1 MIFVLAGTQDGR
13 ELVQELIKAK
23 YPVIASVVS
32 EYGKQ
37 LLADTQLQI
46 NDKPLDLL
54 ELEQFIIDKKIKIL
68 VDASHPY
75 AVNVT
80 KNAILVC
87 QKMNIPY
94 IRYERPAL
102 SMPVYDKLYFVDDY
116 QAAAKQSALLG
127 EIIFLTTG
135 SRNLKTFKQS
145 PYLEKHHLIAR
156 VLPDAQVLTE
166 CLELGFFAKDI
177 IAMQGPFSHEL
188 NIELYKK
195 YQAEVIVTKNSG
207 KIGGTDTKITAAI
220 EMDLPIVMIDRP
232 TIDYATSAVT
242 YDEVLALIK
251 KMI

>member
-13 ELVQELIKAK
+13 ELVQELLKAK

-32 EYGKQ
+32 EYGKH
-37 LLADTQLQI
+37 LLADKQLQI
-46 NDKPLDLL
+46 NDKPLDLA
-54 ELEQFIIDKKIKIL
+54 ELEQFIIDKKINLL

-94 IRYERPAL
+94 IRYERPAVA
-102 SMPVYDKLYFVDDY
+102 MPVYDKLYLVDDY

-127 EIIFLTTG
+127 ETIFLTTG

-145 PYLEKHHLIAR
+145 SYLEKHHLIAR
-156 VLPDAQVLTE
+156 VLPDAKVLTE
-166 CLELGFFAKDI
+166 CLKLGFFAKDI

-195 YQAEVIVTKNSG
+195 YRAEVIVTKNSG
-207 KIGGTDTKITAAI
+207 EIGGTDTKITAAI
-220 EMDLPIVMIDRP
+220 EMELPIVMIDRP
-232 TIDYATSAVT
+232 TIDYAASAAT

>member
-127 EIIFLTTG
+127 ETIFLTTG

-195 YQAEVIVTKNSG
+195 YRAEVIVTKNSG

-232 TIDYATSAVT
+232 MIDYATSAVT

>member
-54 ELEQFIIDKKIKIL
+54 ELEQFIIDKKINLL

-102 SMPVYDKLYFVDDY
+102 SMPVYDKLYFVDAY

-127 EIIFLTTG
+127 ETIFLTTG

-166 CLELGFFAKDI
+166 CLELGFLAKDI

-195 YQAEVIVTKNSG
+195 YHAEVIVTKNSG

-220 EMDLPIVMIDRP
+220 EMNLPIVMIDRP
-232 TIDYATSAVT
+232 TIDYAASTAT